1 MTTTMTLHRR
11 PAPHAQSEP
20 AGGRDLDL
28 VVHLAHD
35 LRSPLAAILI
45 MAEAMREGKAGTVSD
60 TQRRQLGLIYNAA
73 LSLCSAAND
82 VMELAR
88 GGQQLVEPRPTPY
101 CVSEV
106 LASVRDMVSPMA
118 EEKDIQLVVTAPQT
132 ASRLGHARALSR
144 VLLNLATNA
153 LKFTEHGFVEIAARE
168 VDGGG
173 RLEFLG
179 DRYRSG
185 PHAVGRVRPVAR
197 GAAPVRGH
205 RAGPQYL
212 PEARGRDGL
221 GAPVRDA
228 APLRHALLLHARRA
242 AGGLRRVTRSGVAR
256 RQRPPLAPDVA
267 PPQLHRRLTT

>member
-173 RLEFLG
+173 RLEFSVTDTGPGLTPWAAYGPSREGRHQCAGTGLG
-179 DRYRSG
+179 LNICRKLVAAMGSELQFETRLRYGTRFYFTLDA
-185 PHAVGRVRPVAR
+185 PPVAS
-197 GAAPVRGH
+197 AA
-205 RAGPQYL
+205 
-212 PEARGRDGL
+212 
-221 GAPVRDA
+221 
-228 APLRHALLLHARRA
+228 
-242 AGGLRRVTRSGVAR
+242 
-256 RQRPPLAPDVA
+256 
-267 PPQLHRRLTT
+267 